1 MEILWSHSA
10 PRSVREVHDE
20 LTLDR
25 KLAYTTVLTVLDRLA
40 KKGSALRSLEGRAW
54 LYRPARSRVDEVADL
69 VAALLEPLADAER
82 RVLLAHLAERPAQV
96 LVDQDGD

>member
-1 MEILWSHSA
+1 M
-10 PRSVREVHDE
+10 
-20 LTLDR
+20 
-25 KLAYTTVLTVLDRLA
+25 
-40 KKGSALRSLEGRAW
+40 
-54 LYRPARSRVDEVADL
+54 DEVADL